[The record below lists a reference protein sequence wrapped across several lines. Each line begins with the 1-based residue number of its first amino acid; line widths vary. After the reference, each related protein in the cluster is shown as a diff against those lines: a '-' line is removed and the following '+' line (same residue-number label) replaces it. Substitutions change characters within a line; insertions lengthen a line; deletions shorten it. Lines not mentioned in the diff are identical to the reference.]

1 MQSSMF
7 IWLDVHKATISSQS
21 PKGSVAARSAT
32 GDNSTPSGH
41 IRKLVKKLGANGRHP
56 HFCYAAGPCG
66 YGLHRQLVEL
76 GHDCMVVAF
85 LLIPVKRGDSQYL

>member
-7 IWLDVHKATISSQS
+7 IALDVHKATISSS
-21 PKGSVAARSAT
+21 PKGSVAARSTT
-32 GDNSTPSGH
+32 GGNSTPSGH
-41 IRKLVKKLGANGRHP
+41 IRKLNKLGANGRHP

-76 GHDCMVVAF
+76 GHDCRVVAF
-85 LLIPVKRGDSQYL
+85 YASL